1 MKALIGIISPENMRN
16 RMLSIASGQYKPE
29 ADEPKVWFASVN
41 AIAQVLSNENILL
54 LKLMHE
60 RKPQTVTELAEL
72 SGRRVSNLSAT
83 LKTLEGH
90 GFVSLKKIGKK
101 KIPTA
106 LFTEFDIRVTS
117 ELIAKPEAA

>member
-1 MKALIGIISPENMRN
+1 MKALIGIISPENMRC
-16 RMLSIASGQYKPE
+16 RMLSIASGHYKP
-29 ADEPKVWFASVN
+29 APDEPKVWFASMN
-41 AIAQVLSNENILL
+41 AVAQVLSNENILL

-72 SGRRVSNLSAT
+72 SGRHVSNLSTT

-90 GFVSLKKIGKK
+90 GFVSIKKAGNK

-117 ELIAKPEAA
+117 ELLAKPQAA

>member
-1 MKALIGIISPENMRN
+1 MKALIGIISPENMRS
-16 RMLSIASGQYKPE
+16 RMLSIASGRYKPE
-29 ADEPKVWFASVN
+29 ADEPKVWFASMN

-54 LKLMHE
+54 LRLMHE

-72 SGRRVSNLSAT
+72 SGRQVSNLSTT

-90 GFVSLKKIGKK
+90 GFVSLKKTGNK

>member
-1 MKALIGIISPENMRN
+1 MKALIGIISPENMRS
-16 RMLSIASGQYKPE
+16 RMLSIASGHYKPE
-29 ADEPKVWFASVN
+29 ADEPKVWFSSMN

-54 LKLMHE
+54 LRLMHD

-72 SGRRVSNLSAT
+72 SGRQVSNLSTT

-90 GFVSLKKIGKK
+90 GFVSLKKIGNK

>member
-101 KIPTA
+101 KKFLPHFSLSSIYA
-106 LFTEFDIRVTS
+106 
-117 ELIAKPEAA
+117 